1 MDVCVDLLKG
11 AGIHPVVKWVGDF
24 VFFCS
29 PTTLLSQI
37 APTPP
42 LFAYDLDTILNFT
55 SPLGI
60 PWHPISQKGQD
71 FGPIFA
77 YVGFVWNLDSCSVT
91 ITAEKKDQV
100 LSKLITFLTN
110 AP

>member
-1 MDVCVDLLKG
+1 M
-11 AGIHPVVKWVGDF
+11 VKWVDDF
-24 VFFCS
+24 VFFHS
-29 PTTLLSQI
+29 PTTSLSQI

-42 LFAYDLDTILNFT
+42 LFAYDLNTILNFM

-71 FGPIFA
+71 FGLTLA
-77 YVGFVWNLDSCSVT
+77 YVKFVWNLDSCSVT
-91 ITAEKKDQV
+91 ITAKKKDWV
-100 LSKLITFLTN
+100 LSKLTTFLIN